1 MRFGLLF
8 LAALPLLAAV
18 DADMTGKWTL
28 EGEVAGHTISMSC
41 AVKQNPETK
50 ITGKCTV
57 NGGEEVEIAG
67 ENKEAKVSFVF
78 DVQGYT
84 LTYTGQLEGNAVKGE
99 IEVAGATGTFSGKRD
114 AS

>member
-1 MRFGLLF
+1 LKLALLF
-8 LAALPLLAAV
+8 LAALTLLVAS
-18 DADMTGKWTL
+18 DDMTGKWIL
-28 EGEVAGHTISMSC
+28 EGEVAGHDINMNCTL
-41 AVKQNPETK
+41 KQNPEAK

-57 NGGEEVEIAG
+57 NAGEEVEIAG
-67 ENKEAKVSFVF
+67 ENKAAKVSFSF

-84 LTYTGQLEGNAVKGE
+84 LTYTGQLEGNDVKGE